1 MTDRIDIEH
10 LYQAMGDAIDR
21 QQAKRAERR
30 RLAMWLVIFAMG
42 SAVLGTIL
50 HIIARVAH
58 P

>member
-1 MTDRIDIEH
+1 MTDRTDIDRACQR
-10 LYQAMGDAIDR
+10 YSDYDR

-30 RLAMWLVIFAMG
+30 RIATWFTVSVMG
-42 SAVLGTIL
+42 SAILGTIL